1 MRKKNSIK
9 NMLAATSSNII
20 TIIIGLVAQAIF
32 IKILGTEYL
41 GLNGL
46 FSNII
51 TMLGIVELGI
61 GSAIVYNLYK
71 PIADNDYE
79 QIKSLMQ
86 LYKKSYHIIAII
98 VLIIGV
104 SIIPVLPFFIEE
116 VTVPINTNAIYLLF
130 LLEVV
135 FSYLLSYKRSILYA
149 NQKNFIV
156 NLVHICYT
164 ILMNTFQLLAL
175 YIYKN
180 FYIYLAIKILFRIIE
195 NIVITF
201 IANKLY
207 PYIKDKNVEKLDK
220 EVEKDI
226 YIKVKGLFFHKIG
239 SFLVSSSDNLV
250 ISKMLGIITVGL
262 YSNYYMIINSVQTIF
277 NQLIQSMTASIGNLL
292 VTEKKEKVFDVFLKI
307 RFFNFWI
314 ASFSAISVLIIMESF
329 INIWIGSKYL
339 LPTGVLIVLCF
350 NLYQKLMR
358 NTYLSFKEAS
368 GTFHEDRFVPLIES
382 FLNIFFSIILC
393 LKFGLMGIFLGTVVS
408 GLALWCYSYPKYVYK
423 KLFDRS
429 YKEYALSTLGYI
441 MCFIALASISLFLS
455 KIYMLNNPFLEFA
468 KNVGIAVL
476 IPNILIIVIFYKT
489 NNFQYYKNMI
499 LKKRG

>member
-1 MRKKNSIK
+1 
-9 NMLAATSSNII
+9 
-20 TIIIGLVAQAIF
+20 
-32 IKILGTEYL
+32 
-41 GLNGL
+41 
-46 FSNII
+46 
-51 TMLGIVELGI
+51 
-61 GSAIVYNLYK
+61 
-71 PIADNDYE
+71 
-79 QIKSLMQ
+79 
-86 LYKKSYHIIAII
+86 
-98 VLIIGV
+98 
-104 SIIPVLPFFIEE
+104 
-116 VTVPINTNAIYLLF
+116 
-130 LLEVV
+130 
-135 FSYLLSYKRSILYA
+135 
-149 NQKNFIV
+149 
-156 NLVHICYT
+156 
-164 ILMNTFQLLAL
+164 
-175 YIYKN
+175 
-180 FYIYLAIKILFRIIE
+180 
-195 NIVITF
+195 
-201 IANKLY
+201 
-207 PYIKDKNVEKLDK
+207 
-220 EVEKDI
+220 
-226 YIKVKGLFFHKIG
+226 
-239 SFLVSSSDNLV
+239 
-250 ISKMLGIITVGL
+250 
-262 YSNYYMIINSVQTIF
+262 
-277 NQLIQSMTASIGNLL
+277 
-292 VTEKKEKVFDVFLKI
+292 
-307 RFFNFWI
+307 
-314 ASFSAISVLIIMESF
+314 MESF

-368 GTFHEDRFVPLIES
+368 GTFHEDRFVPLIRS

>member
-201 IANKLY
+201 IANKL
-207 PYIKDKNVEKLDK
+207 V
-220 EVEKDI
+220 
-226 YIKVKGLFFHKIG
+226 
-239 SFLVSSSDNLV
+239 
-250 ISKMLGIITVGL
+250 
-262 YSNYYMIINSVQTIF
+262 
-277 NQLIQSMTASIGNLL
+277 
-292 VTEKKEKVFDVFLKI
+292 
-307 RFFNFWI
+307 
-314 ASFSAISVLIIMESF
+314 
-329 INIWIGSKYL
+329 
-339 LPTGVLIVLCF
+339 
-350 NLYQKLMR
+350 YQK
-358 NTYLSFKEAS
+358 
-368 GTFHEDRFVPLIES
+368 
-382 FLNIFFSIILC
+382 NITII
-393 LKFGLMGIFLGTVVS
+393 
-408 GLALWCYSYPKYVYK
+408 W
-423 KLFDRS
+423 
-429 YKEYALSTLGYI
+429 
-441 MCFIALASISLFLS
+441 
-455 KIYMLNNPFLEFA
+455 
-468 KNVGIAVL
+468 
-476 IPNILIIVIFYKT
+476 
-489 NNFQYYKNMI
+489 
-499 LKKRG
+499 